1 MLIPAPMA
9 QMGPNM
15 GGGMGGSG
23 SPAQGLPLMPVVH
36 YVPANPGGVQNQG
49 PNQGGNQPHYTT
61 HNPGGTRFR
70 KRKIIFPFEMWRFI
84 IFRFVFQHH
93 PCPSIIDRI

>member
-9 QMGPNM
+9 QLGPNM
-15 GGGMGGSG
+15 GAGMGASG

-36 YVPANPGGVQNQG
+36 YVPANQAGVQNQG
-49 PNQGGNQPHYTT
+49 PNQGGNQQHYTA

-70 KRKIIFPFEMWRFI
+70 KREDDWI
-84 IFRFVFQHH
+84 
-93 PCPSIIDRI
+93 